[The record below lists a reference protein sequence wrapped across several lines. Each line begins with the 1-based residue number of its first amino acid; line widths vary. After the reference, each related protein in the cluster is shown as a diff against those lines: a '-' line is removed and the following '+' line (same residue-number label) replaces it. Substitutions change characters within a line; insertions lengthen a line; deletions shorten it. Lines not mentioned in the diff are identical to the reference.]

1 MALRRAYADEYA
13 ERVNRAVTLV
23 RRLSPADAVRAL
35 QAEFGLSERQAR
47 RYVNAGLEQPDGV
60 PVPER
65 TAVFTVRLAPSL
77 IDGLRTRAGVTG
89 QTLSAVTAEAVRG
102 YLTAVGERG
111 GGKGALRSS
120 SSVTGSPARGWHRRT
135 RCWRPSGGV

>member
-13 ERVNRAVTLV
+13 VRVNRATVLL
-23 RRLSPADAVRAL
+23 RDRSPADAVRAL

-77 IDGLRTRAGVTG
+77 IGGLRKRACATG
-89 QTLSAVTAEAVRG
+89 QTLSAVTAEAVQA
-102 YLTAVGERG
+102 YLAGAGGRG
-111 GGKGALRSS
+111 GGQAS
-120 SSVTGSPARGWHRRT
+120 
-135 RCWRPSGGV
+135 